1 MSLSN
6 LSFIMRGRK
15 IESPFDGTLTIQELV
30 EASDDYQKYTF
41 KVKDARGF
49 ESFYILPTDQLPSG
63 AK

>member
-1 MSLSN
+1 MSLSD
-6 LSFIMRGRK
+6 LSLIMRGRK

-41 KVKDARGF
+41 KVADARGF
-49 ESFYILPTDQLPSG
+49 ESLYILPTDQLPSG

>member
-1 MSLSN
+1 
-6 LSFIMRGRK
+6 MRGRK

-41 KVKDARGF
+41 KVADARGF
-49 ESFYILPTDQLPSG
+49 ESLYILPTDQLPSG